1 MSFTYPSSRTKTF
14 DDFNLDIPAGSS
26 AAFVGPSGCGKS
38 SLFKMVL
45 RFYDPQNGD
54 VKIDKHYNLR
64 DLNLRWW
71 LQNVGVVSQEPVL
84 FKGTLRY
91 NILYGVADQRNITEE
106 QLMEACRRAFLMNL
120 VQEKGLDYDVGDKG
134 GNLSGGQKQRVCIA
148 RVFLRQPKILLL
160 DEVTSALDPI
170 SEAEVMKALTELM
183 KERTTLVIAHRLH
196 TIVDIDRIYVL
207 KEGRVVD
214 QGSHTELV
222 TKEGFFREMW
232 VKQQGERGP
241 EPSSRESDEGR
252 ERHIR
257 SWADVD
263 TLLDL
268 LELQT
273 PSTEVVTLARRI
285 RPPRT
290 RLAAVAASSLSS
302 TPSDTGAGLV
312 ELSAMGDIED
322 PPSRMGSLQYHRR
335 EPNDSD
341 SSDDDSAAD
350 SRFNDRSRLLRD

>member
-1 MSFTYPSSRTKTF
+1 
-14 DDFNLDIPAGSS
+14 
-26 AAFVGPSGCGKS
+26 
-38 SLFKMVL
+38 MVL
-45 RFYDPQNGD
+45 RFYDPQAGD

-71 LQNVGVVSQEPVL
+71 LRNVGVVSQEPVL

-91 NILYGVADQRNITEE
+91 NILYGVADQRNITDE
-106 QLMEACRRAFLMNL
+106 QIMEACRRAFLTNL
-120 VQEKGLDYDVGDKG
+120 IQEKGLDYDVGDKG

-183 KERTTLVIAHRLH
+183 KDRTTLVIAHRLH
-196 TIVDIDRIYVL
+196 TIVDVDRVYVL

-214 QGSHTELV
+214 QGAHGDLV
-222 TKEGFFREMW
+222 SKEGFFREMW

-241 EPSSRESDEGR
+241 VSTNGESGVEKSLS
-252 ERHIR
+252 

-268 LELQT
+268 LERQT
-273 PSTEVVTLARRI
+273 PSTEVMTLARRI
-285 RPPRT
+285 RPPRM
-290 RLAAVAASSLSS
+290 RLVSMVSSSLSS
-302 TPSDTGAGLV
+302 TPMEGGGLV
-312 ELSAMGDIED
+312 ELSSMGGVSDSED
-322 PPSRMGSLQYHRR
+322 PPSRRGSMKYGR
-335 EPNDSD
+335 PITDD
-341 SSDDDSAAD
+341 TDDDDDDSDDD
-350 SRFNDRSRLLRD
+350 RVRLLRK